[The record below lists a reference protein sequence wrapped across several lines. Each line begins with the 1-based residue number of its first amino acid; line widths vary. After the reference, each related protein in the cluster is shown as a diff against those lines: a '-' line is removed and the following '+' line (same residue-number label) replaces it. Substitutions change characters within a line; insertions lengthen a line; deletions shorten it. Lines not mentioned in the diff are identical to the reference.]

1 VELPFEVAWIAGGTG
16 RSVTWNGFPLMRR
29 IIRNVIRM
37 TKSSTGIVQAT
48 LLTMNLSIGEEGDYR
63 VFRFEKGQGAWRPAL
78 FL

>member
-1 VELPFEVAWIAGGTG
+1 
-16 RSVTWNGFPLMRR
+16 
-29 IIRNVIRM
+29 M